1 VIFSVCGVLDQSFA
15 QVFSII
21 KGQQGGEEEV
31 DSPKARIAHVIGQA
45 VLGWRY
51 VAEEGL
57 HNEEFYDLVVA
68 KILSVLGFAFAVFPK
83 F

>member
-1 VIFSVCGVLDQSFA
+1 M
-15 QVFSII
+15 SIS
-21 KGQQGGEEEV
+21 KRKQGGEEEV
-31 DSPKARIAHVIGQA
+31 DSPKAWIAHVIEQA
-45 VLGWRY
+45 VLCLGC
-51 VAEEGL
+51 VTEEGL